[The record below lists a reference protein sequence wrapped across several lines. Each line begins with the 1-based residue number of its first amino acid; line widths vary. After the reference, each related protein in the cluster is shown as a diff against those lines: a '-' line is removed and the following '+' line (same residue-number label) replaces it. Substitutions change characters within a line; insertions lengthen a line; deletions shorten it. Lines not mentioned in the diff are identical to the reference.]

1 MLFGPGK
8 AEENA
13 DAVQTVVLLRAH
25 ALAQT
30 NAPTQRVLARA
41 QTDNVQ
47 SRTVPGELQ
56 LVKRGMRA
64 LDLCSGNIMRQYASS
79 MAQCTNYY
87 NENARRLVW

>member
-1 MLFGPGK
+1 MLFGSGK

-30 NAPTQRVLARA
+30 NAPTQRALARA
-41 QTDNVQ
+41 QTDTLQ

-64 LDLCSGNIMRQYASS
+64 LDLCSANIMRPCASS
-79 MAQCTNYY
+79 MAQCINCSA
-87 NENARRLVW
+87 EKARRLFW